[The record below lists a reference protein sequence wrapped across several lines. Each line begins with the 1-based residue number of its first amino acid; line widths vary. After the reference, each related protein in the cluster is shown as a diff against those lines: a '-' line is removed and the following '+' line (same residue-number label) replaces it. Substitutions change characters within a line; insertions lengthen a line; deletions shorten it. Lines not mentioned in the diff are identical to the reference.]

1 MGWFSDF
8 LTSSL
13 GRKVVMSLSG
23 LFLML
28 FLVIHLIG
36 NLQLL
41 AGDGGEK
48 FNVYTQFM
56 THNPLIKTISY
67 ILYVTILLHAVQGTM
82 IWNYNRQAKGV
93 GYAVKTSANAS
104 FASKY
109 MFMLG
114 AVIFIFLVV
123 HLYQFWLQ
131 MKLGNT
137 ELVSYGDLTVKNL
150 YVLVTAAYAN
160 PLYVLFYVVCMIFLG
175 YHLWHGFQSA
185 FQTLG
190 LNHPKYQKLIFTV
203 GKIYAIIVPA
213 GFAIIPLIMFFSK

>member
-1 MGWFSDF
+1 
-8 LTSSL
+8 
-13 GRKVVMSLSG
+13 
-23 LFLML
+23 ML
-28 FLVIHLIG
+28 FLVVHLIG

-41 AGDGGEK
+41 AADGGQK

-67 ILYVTILLHAVQGTM
+67 VLYLTILLHAVQGTL
-82 IWNYNRQAKGV
+82 IWAYNKSAKGV
-93 GYAVKTSANAS
+93 GYAVKTGANAS
-104 FASKY
+104 LASRY

-114 AVIFIFLVV
+114 AFIFIFLII

-137 ELVSYGDLTVKNL
+137 AMINYGDEQVKDLYTLVSS
-150 YVLVTAAYAN
+150 AYAN
-160 PLYVLFYVVCMIFLG
+160 LFYVLFYVVSMVFLG

-190 LNHPKYQKLIFTV
+190 LNHPKYNGLIQLT
-203 GKIYAIIVPA
+203 GKIYAVVIPA
-213 GFAIIPLIMFFSK
+213 GFAIIPLIMYFSK

>member
-36 NLQLL
+36 NIQLL

-48 FNVYTQFM
+48 FNIYTQFM
-56 THNPLIKTISY
+56 THNPIIKTISY
-67 ILYVTILLHAVQGTM
+67 ILYVTILLHAVQGTF
-82 IWNYNRQAKGV
+82 IWAYNRQSKGV
-93 GYAVKTSANAS
+93 GYAVKTRANAS
-104 FASKY
+104 WASRY

-114 AVIFIFLVV
+114 VVIFVFLVV

-137 ELVSYGDLTVKNL
+137 AMVSYGEEPVKNL
-150 YVLVTAAYAN
+150 YILVEAAFTN
-160 PLYVLFYVVCMIFLG
+160 IFYVVFYVVAMIFLG

-190 LNHPKYQKLIFTV
+190 LNHTKYNKVIEVV
-203 GKIYAIIVPA
+203 GKFYAVAVSA
-213 GFAIIPLIMFFSK
+213 GFAIIPLIMYFSK

>member
-13 GRKVVMSLSG
+13 GRKLVMSVSG

-28 FLVIHLIG
+28 FLVVHLIG

-41 AGDGGEK
+41 AGDGGQK

-67 ILYVTILLHAVQGTM
+67 ILYLTILLHAVQGAL
-82 IWNYNRQAKGV
+82 IWAFNRSAKGV
-93 GYAVKTSANAS
+93 GYAVNTGANAS
-104 FASKY
+104 FASRY

-114 AVIFIFLVV
+114 AVIFIFLIV

-137 ELVSYGDLTVKNL
+137 AMINYGDEQVKDLYTLVSS
-150 YVLVTAAYAN
+150 AYAN
-160 PLYVLFYVVCMIFLG
+160 LFYVLFYVVSMVFLG

-190 LNHPKYQKLIFTV
+190 LNHPKYNGLIQLT
-203 GKIYAIIVPA
+203 GKIYAVVIPT
-213 GFAIIPLIMFFSK
+213 GFAIIPLIMYFSK